1 MTDET
6 GGKLTAATVLLELSN
21 PENVSRIADGVARRM
36 AAPSVTIPTAALAE
50 LLAAAEECAGVAET
64 GVERKYWATLWG
76 RDDPG
81 YKRDMAPVRRLRAAV
96 ARVRGE

>member
-6 GGKLTAATVLLELSN
+6 GGKPLPVSKQVPLE
-21 PENVSRIADGVARRM
+21 D
-36 AAPSVTIPTAALAE
+36 LAE
-50 LLAAAEECAGVAET
+50 LLSAADECAGVAET

-81 YKRDMAPVRRLRAAV
+81 YRRDLAPVRRLRAAV

>member
-1 MTDET
+1 MTTVKDVQA
-6 GGKLTAATVLLELSN
+6 KLPKYWTDSY
-21 PENVSRIADGVARRM
+21 PDI
-36 AAPSVTIPTAALAE
+36 AAPDLTE
-50 LLAAAEECAGVAET
+50 LLAAADECAGVAET